1 VAYKVELEEKAKGKA
16 VKTKQIDFEGKPVEV
31 KSNECVFCS
40 AEVDEA
46 FASLTRTAYG
56 NVVCQSCLIKMVK
69 IVCFAGTREFK

>member
-1 VAYKVELEEKAKGKA
+1 MQIPVEPEAKKRA

-46 FASLTRTAYG
+46 FASLARTAYG
-56 NVVCQSCLIKMVK
+56 AVVCQSCLIKMVK